1 MTANASNKLRPKK
14 GEFAVSQRW
23 EAEGSDAVL
32 PRGSEDLPVILF
44 HPLSQL
50 RLALQGQTGYF
61 QEGGDGHREPTSFLF
76 KELQGR
82 SISFSTVPASPASD
96 SLWPLVDLVNLF
108 GP

>member
-1 MTANASNKLRPKK
+1 MRFDP
-14 GEFAVSQRW
+14 GDQRTCP
-23 EAEGSDAVL
+23 S
-32 PRGSEDLPVILF
+32 F
-44 HPLSQL
+44 CFTPLSQL
-50 RLALQGQTGYF
+50 RLALHGQTGSF

-82 SISFSTVPASPASD
+82 SISFSTVPARPSSD